1 MNRHIVIGF
10 KKGSSFKRDLGDVA
24 GISDNLKAAK
34 ALAVKVTQGKDAKFV
49 SCTIH
54 NCKIPRAKIG
64 AKSVKAVVR
73 TIADV
78 KAAEAKE
85 PKKTKKK

>member
-10 KKGSSFKRDLGDVA
+10 KKGSNYKRDLGDVA
-24 GISDNLKAAK
+24 GISENLKEAKKLAA
-34 ALAVKVTQGKDAKFV
+34 KVTQGKDAKFV

-64 AKSVKAVVR
+64 GKSIKAVVT

-85 PKKTKKK
+85 PKTKKK